1 MELTVNSS
9 LIHWQAVEPAEKRTM
24 ASQLEAKIR
33 QDIING
39 HLVPGSRLRL
49 KELAEAYEVGVIPLR
64 EALSRLA
71 NSGFVSA
78 ADQKGFSVG
87 RISAAE
93 IADITAARL
102 HIECK
107 ALADSINQGDVEWE
121 SRVLAA
127 HHRLDRLT
135 IVEGPER
142 LLKPEWENAH
152 EAFHQALISSCN
164 SPTLLRLCSALR
176 DQTARYRF
184 LSMHYAESSVRDV
197 PLEHRQLMDA
207 ALAKDA
213 DKACELL
220 SKHYQATTDS
230 VLKHSLLT

>member
-1 MELTVNSS
+1 
-9 LIHWQAVEPAEKRTM
+9 
-24 ASQLEAKIR
+24 
-33 QDIING
+33 
-39 HLVPGSRLRL
+39 
-49 KELAEAYEVGVIPLR
+49 VGVIPLR

-71 NSGFVSA
+71 SSGFVSA

-107 ALADSINQGDVEWE
+107 ALADSIRQGDVEWE

-152 EAFHQALISSCN
+152 ELFHQALISSCN
-164 SPTLLRLCSALR
+164 SPTLLRLCTSLR

-184 LSMHYAESSVRDV
+184 LSMHYKESSQRDV
-197 PLEHRQLMDA
+197 PDEHRQLMDA
-207 ALAKDA
+207 ALAKDI

-220 SKHYQATTDS
+220 SSHYQTTTDS
-230 VLKHSLLT
+230 VLKHALLA

>member
-1 MELTVNSS
+1 MNSP
-9 LIHWQAVEPAEKRTM
+9 LITWQPTEPAEKRTM
-24 ASQLEAKIR
+24 ASQLEARIR

-39 HLVPGSRLRL
+39 QLAPGSRLRL

-71 NSGFVSA
+71 SSGFVSA

-107 ALADSINQGDVEWE
+107 ALAESIRLGNVEWE
-121 SRVLAA
+121 SRVLAS

-152 EAFHQALISSCN
+152 ELFHQALISSCN
-164 SPTLLRLCSALR
+164 SPTLLRLCTSLR

-184 LSMHYAESSVRDV
+184 LSMHYPDSTERDV
-197 PLEHRQLMDA
+197 PNEHRQLMDA
-207 ALAKDA
+207 ALVKDI

-220 SKHYQATTDS
+220 ASHYQTTTDS
-230 VLKHSLLT
+230 VLKHALLG

>member
-1 MELTVNSS
+1 MNSP
-9 LIHWQAVEPAEKRTM
+9 LIIWQPTEPAEKRTM
-24 ASQLEAKIR
+24 ASQLEARIR

-39 HLVPGSRLRL
+39 QLAPGSRLRL

-71 NSGFVSA
+71 SSGFVSA

-107 ALADSINQGDVEWE
+107 ALAESIRLGNVEWE
-121 SRVLAA
+121 SRVLAS

-152 EAFHQALISSCN
+152 ELFHQALISSCN
-164 SPTLLRLCSALR
+164 SPTLLRLCTSLR

-184 LSMHYAESSVRDV
+184 LSMHYPDSTERDV
-197 PLEHRQLMDA
+197 PNEHRQLMDA
-207 ALAKDA
+207 ALVKDI

-220 SKHYQATTDS
+220 ASHYQTTTDS
-230 VLKHSLLT
+230 VLKHALLG

>member
-1 MELTVNSS
+1 MNSP
-9 LIHWQAVEPAEKRTM
+9 LINWQTPAPAEKRTM
-24 ASQLEAKIR
+24 ASQLEARIR

-39 HLVPGSRLRL
+39 QLAPGSRLRL
-49 KELAEAYEVGVIPLR
+49 KELADAYEVGVIPLR

-71 NSGFVSA
+71 SSGFVSA

-93 IADITAARL
+93 IADITAVRL
-102 HIECK
+102 HVECK
-107 ALADSINQGDVEWE
+107 ALADSIRQGDVEWE

-127 HHRLDRLT
+127 HHRLDRLA

-152 EAFHQALISSCN
+152 ELFHQALISSCN
-164 SPTLLRLCSALR
+164 SPTLLRLCTSLR

-184 LSMHYAESSVRDV
+184 LSMHYADSTERDV
-197 PLEHRQLMDA
+197 PNEHRQLTDA
-207 ALAKDA
+207 ALAKDI

-220 SKHYQATTDS
+220 SGHYQTTTDS
-230 VLKHSLLT
+230 VLKHALLG